1 MIGTSLVSGFTS
13 LASGLSSVSILRPLL
28 GAGFAAAVGADF
40 DLESASASSFAWLG
54 FEAPCL
60 SSVSPLASNFYLL
73 LSATSISIKIRLKII
88 IKRDKRKL
96 YSLIKVTKN
105 V

>member
-13 LASGLSSVSILRPLL
+13 LDSGLSSVSMLRPFFV
-28 GAGFAAAVGADF
+28 AGFDAADCAGY
-40 DLESASASSFAWLG
+40 DLERASASSFAWFG

-60 SSVSPLASNFYLL
+60 SRVNPLASNFYLL

-96 YSLIKVTKN
+96 YSLIKETKN